1 MRKTIKKVSP
11 RIINY
16 RLFRN
21 FSNEAFINLSK
32 EVFVHFDDGLEKF
45 CKATMHTLSRFA
57 PIKDK

>member
-16 RLFRN
+16 RLFRD

-45 CKATMHTLSRFA
+45 
-57 PIKDK
+57 